1 MASLTHDTIDL
12 QAMYDLV
19 ATPTAG
25 AIVTFSGVTRQ
36 LTAGRETESLD
47 YEAYGEMALAKLNQL
62 EQTAQQRWPIEKCA
76 ITHRL
81 GHLEIGEASV
91 VVAVSSAHRAA
102 SFEAGKWLIDTLKE
116 EVPIWKRENWS
127 DGSTDWVHPGL
138 PTGDA
143 S

>member
-1 MASLTHDTIDL
+1 MASLTHETIDL

-25 AIVTFSGVTRQ
+25 AIVTFSGVTRE
-36 LTAGRETESLD
+36 LTHGRQTDSLD
-47 YEAYGEMALAKLNQL
+47 YEAYAEMALAKLQEL
-62 EQTAQQRWPIEKCA
+62 EQTAKERWPIEKCA

-91 VVAVSSAHRAA
+91 VVAVSSPHRDA
-102 SFEAGKWLIDTLKE
+102 SFLAAKWLIDTLKE

-127 DGSTDWVHPGL
+127 DGSTEWVHPGL